1 MLNFFDFSRFFV
13 VIASVGRTLFVTL
26 FWVAAVLVVVFW
38 VFLGADDSLEAMVL
52 RLTVTLKVTETASL
66 ESAFNWTVS
75 VSGSF
80 RFSAFWGS
88 N

>member
-1 MLNFFDFSRFFV
+1 M
-13 VIASVGRTLFVTL
+13 
-26 FWVAAVLVVVFW
+26 VVVFW

-52 RLTVTLKVTETASL
+52 RLDVTLKVTETTSL

-80 RFSAFWGS
+80 RFSAF
-88 N
+88 